1 MARLDY
7 DALNAVVRYV
17 MFSVFSVRP
26 GALDEGHPRDDVA
39 DETARFIKQ
48 QEERGVTVRGLYDI
62 AGLRADADF
71 MIWTH
76 AERVESLQAGYA
88 DFRRT
93 TTLGRACTPVWSAV
107 GLHRPAEFNKSR
119 IPAFIAGEDPA
130 AYLCVYPFVRSYDWY
145 LLPDQER
152 RRMLAEHGRKARE
165 YPDVRPNTTFA
176 FALGDYEW
184 LLAFEAPELDQ
195 LVDLMRHL
203 RNTEARRHTRE
214 ETPFYT
220 GPRVGVE
227 QLVASLP

>member
-7 DALNAVVRYV
+7 DALNSVRRYV

-26 GALDEGHPRDDVA
+26 GALDEGHTRDEVA
-39 DETARFIKQ
+39 HETGTFLKQ
-48 QEERGVTVRGLYDI
+48 QEERGVVVRGLYDV

-76 AERVESLQAGYA
+76 AERIEALQATYA

-93 TTLGRACTPVWSAV
+93 TTLGRACTPVWSSV

-119 IPAFIAGEDPA
+119 IPAFIAGEDPG
-130 AYLCVYPFVRSYDWY
+130 AYICVYPFVRSYQWY
-145 LLPDQER
+145 LLPEGER
-152 RRMLAEHGRKARE
+152 RKMLAEHGQKARV
-165 YPDVRPNTTFA
+165 YSDVRPNTTYG

-195 LVDLMRHL
+195 IVDLMRDL
-203 RNTEARRHTRE
+203 RNTEARLHTRE
-214 ETPFYT
+214 ETPFFT
-220 GPRVGVE
+220 GPRVGAQ
-227 QLVASLP
+227 QLVASLS